1 MPAIGCQFAA
11 WRAQLVQLRLL
22 RPVADRQGCDNQ
34 ATHLA
39 TTQHHRPG
47 LLTQMTAHVCVVHA
61 EVIRRGTPGLTT
73 LPHRP
78 LTVAALES

>member
-22 RPVADRQGCDNQ
+22 RPVADLQGCDNQ
-34 ATHLA
+34 ATH
-39 TTQHHRPG
+39 
-47 LLTQMTAHVCVVHA
+47 
-61 EVIRRGTPGLTT
+61 LTT

-78 LTVAALES
+78 LTVAALEY